1 MVGKRQ
7 NKQIQ
12 TKLPFPVEGRG
23 ETPRDTER
31 VETAMTRN
39 DTESPAGTEWLMDEI
54 IDQDNL
60 SKALKRVR
68 QNKGSPG
75 IDGMT
80 IHELPDFLK
89 ENWSS
94 IRRQLLEG
102 TYKPQPVKRVEIPK
116 PDGGVRKLGVPTVV
130 DRLIQQMLLQ
140 VLQKRLD
147 PTFSEHSYG
156 FRPGRSA
163 HQAVGQAQEYIK
175 EGYHWV
181 VDIDLEKFFDRVNH
195 DKLIGLLFNRVK
207 DKRAIK
213 LVRAF
218 LNAGV
223 MENGLVGPTI
233 EGTPQGGP
241 LSPLLSNL
249 VLDVL
254 DKELEKRGHRFVR
267 YADDCNIYV
276 KSERAGHRVMESI
289 TRFLEKKLKLKV
301 NQQKS
306 AVDRANKRKFLG
318 FRILIGEKVKR
329 RIAPQAIK
337 RFKAKVHRLTRR
349 NCGKSLERVVREL
362 SRYLRG
368 WKAYFGF
375 CETPSVL
382 KELDSWIRR
391 RLRSILWKQWKTPK
405 KRFKN
410 LYRRGVSKIT
420 AARTAMSSKGPW
432 HISLCKAM
440 HVALPNKIFDAL
452 GLTRLADCQPA
463 QSHRTAVYGSVRTVV

>member
-1 MVGKRQ
+1 MVEKRQ

-12 TKLPFPVEGRG
+12 TKLPFTMEGRG
-23 ETPRDTER
+23 EALRAMER

-39 DTESPAGTEWLMDEI
+39 DTESPVGTEWLIEEMIDE
-54 IDQDNL
+54 DNL
-60 SKALKRVR
+60 SRALKRVR
-68 QNKGSPG
+68 QNRGSQG

-80 IHELPDFLK
+80 IDELPDFLE

-102 TYKPQPVKRVEIPK
+102 IYKPQPVKRVEIPK
-116 PDGGVRKLGVPTVV
+116 PNGGVHKLGVTTVV

-163 HQAVGQAQEYIK
+163 HQAVRQAQEYIE

-195 DKLIGLLFNRVK
+195 DKLIGLLSNRVK
-207 DKRAIK
+207 DKRVIR

-218 LNAGV
+218 LNSGV
-223 MENGLVGPTI
+223 MENGLVGPTV

-241 LSPLLSNL
+241 LSPLLSNI

-306 AVDRANKRKFLG
+306 AVDRANRRKFLG
-318 FRILIGEKVKR
+318 FSFLTGGKVKR
-329 RIAPQAIK
+329 RIAPQALK
-337 RFKAKVHRLTRR
+337 QFKAKVRRLTRR
-349 NCGKSLERVVREL
+349 NCGKSLEEVVKEL
-362 SRYLRG
+362 SRYLKG
-368 WKAYFGF
+368 WKAYFSY

-382 KELDSWIRR
+382 EKLDGWIRR
-391 RLRSILWKQWKTPK
+391 RLRSIPWKQWKTPK

-410 LYRRGVSKIT
+410 LHKRGVDKIT
-420 AARTAMSSKGPW
+420 VARTAMSSKGPW
-432 HISLCKAM
+432 YMSSCKAM
-440 HVALPNKIFDAL
+440 HIALPNKFFDAL
-452 GLTRLADCQPA
+452 GLTRLADC
-463 QSHRTAVYGSVRTVV
+463 